1 MSLATRCPVCRTVF
15 RVVQDQLKVSEGWVR
30 CGRCA
35 KVFNAFEGLFDLER
49 EFPALRSPTPSQR
62 VLEDLA
68 TRNRQPK
75 PPASWSEPFDTESGV
90 RGASHTVPP
99 APTSPAATTAGSVA
113 THVIAPPAVPQRAA
127 SAVPPVSPPPMAA
140 AAIATTTAPHAIA
153 QRSLGAPQPSP
164 APATPAGPA
173 TSSGMPMSSPSATVH
188 RETSPLVSRATRAP
202 LAQGQDEGVTIP
214 PAAVVAGTQAT
225 VVSAPDRSAAS
236 AAQAPMAT
244 TAPAAAPLQPTAKS
258 AARAN
263 LEIAIRDE
271 PAPVPGTGAEPD
283 AASQEESFEA
293 LFRSDG
299 ELANTTAADDDGVDI
314 RLDGNDVEP
323 ASLDPDDAVDSRLL
337 TFVQQAERAER
348 WRRPWV
354 RAALTLSAL
363 ALTVLLAVQ
372 LLVAQR
378 DLVVAQWPGSRSL
391 VQSLCAPL
399 GCRIEPLRRID
410 QLGVD
415 SSGLT
420 RIDDGPVYRLVLVL
434 RNRSDTPLLMPSIDL
449 SLTDAAGVLVARRML
464 SAADLGTARST
475 IGAGQELPLQAL
487 LMSSERALTGY
498 TIEIFYP

>member
-1 MSLATRCPVCRTVF
+1 MSLATRCPVCQTVF

-75 PPASWSEPFDTESGV
+75 PSSAWDGDFDDNAST
-90 RGASHTVPP
+90 R
-99 APTSPAATTAGSVA
+99 
-113 THVIAPPAVPQRAA
+113 Q
-127 SAVPPVSPPPMAA
+127 VS
-140 AAIATTTAPHAIA
+140 
-153 QRSLGAPQPSP
+153 QPQPSP
-164 APATPAGPA
+164 ATRQAMAGTVPHVSMQRGPA
-173 TSSGMPMSSPSATVH
+173 TALTPPAPIAAQLPPASAAPTPAIGATL
-188 RETSPLVSRATRAP
+188 REPTALAPRTAREPVLPNKDDGATI
-202 LAQGQDEGVTIP
+202 Q
-214 PAAVVAGTQAT
+214 PAAVSATPRVTARPDVGRPPAVA
-225 VVSAPDRSAAS
+225 
-236 AAQAPMAT
+236 
-244 TAPAAAPLQPTAKS
+244 AAAPVPTPSALPAAPVAPAPSMAMAPVPAPQPALAKA
-258 AARAN
+258 AARTDS
-263 LEIAIRDE
+263 EIAIRDE
-271 PAPVPGTGAEPD
+271 PAPVPGTAGPD
-283 AASQEESFEA
+283 TAAQDESFEA

-299 ELANTTAADDDGVDI
+299 EMAEPANRAEGVDI
-314 RLDGNDVEP
+314 SLDGSDVEP

-348 WRRPWV
+348 WRQPWV
-354 RAALTLSAL
+354 RAALAVAALVL
-363 ALTVLLAVQ
+363 ALLLAAQ

-378 DLVVAQWPGSRSL
+378 DAVVAQWPGWRSVL
-391 VQSLCAPL
+391 QSLCAPL
-399 GCRIEPLRRID
+399 DCRIEPLRRID

-434 RNRSDTPLLMPSIDL
+434 RNRGDTPLLMPSIDL

-464 SAADLGTARST
+464 SGVDLGTARNT
-475 IGAGQELPLQAL
+475 IAAGQELPLQAL
-487 LMSSERALTGY
+487 LMSAERALTGY